1 VTGVTWEMGADG
13 IAEIRFETP
22 GEKVNLLDT
31 RALAALEE
39 ACAFLE
45 GQESLAGVIVLSRK
59 PRVFIAGA
67 DVKLIAAV
75 VKEEEGRDGAM
86 AGQRVFG
93 RLERLKVP
101 TVAAVAGTCLG
112 GGLELSLACTYRVA
126 ADAEEVQMGLPEVKL
141 GLIPGWGGTQRLPRL
156 IGLPAALD
164 MILTGRTHA
173 AIRARKLGLVD
184 SVVPP
189 ERIFAEARRLIL
201 KNAGRRRLP
210 GLQRVLLS
218 QPARSFVLSRAAAAV
233 RRSTGGHYPAPPAA
247 IDAIRTGLARGME
260 EGLRREA
267 EHLGR
272 LVVGEASRNLVR
284 IFLASRGSDEE
295 GGGREIR
302 EVGILGAGVMGA
314 SIAGLAA
321 SRGFGV
327 RLRDLASDPLSRGLG
342 KAAGVIKARGRH
354 RKAGWVESHLLK
366 IRPTTTLVG
375 FGNADL
381 LLEAVVEDL
390 AVKERTLSEAESR
403 VKESCILATNTS
415 SLPVD
420 RIAAALRRPERFVGL
435 HFFNPAEKMPLVEV
449 VRGDRSSAEAVETAR
464 SFARRLGKTPVVVGD
479 AAGFVVNRLLMPYL
493 SEALCALID
502 GGEIASIDRAMKR
515 FGMPMGPLA
524 LLDQIGIDVAAKV
537 AGVLEAAFGPP
548 GAADSGA
555 SRRLLEALAEA
566 GRLGVKS
573 GRGFYTHKGK
583 EHRPDPEA
591 ATMARALA
599 EDGGPPGDAL
609 VERLLYPMINEA
621 ARVLDEKVAANPAT
635 VDVAMVFGTGFP
647 PFLGGPLRWAD
658 SLGVAKIAGDLDRL
672 AAAHGQRLAPSEPL
686 RKIAADPG
694 RFHTA

>member
-1 VTGVTWEMGADG
+1 
-13 IAEIRFETP
+13 
-22 GEKVNLLDT
+22 
-31 RALAALEE
+31 
-39 ACAFLE
+39 
-45 GQESLAGVIVLSRK
+45 
-59 PRVFIAGA
+59 
-67 DVKLIAAV
+67 
-75 VKEEEGRDGAM
+75 
-86 AGQRVFG
+86 
-93 RLERLKVP
+93 
-101 TVAAVAGTCLG
+101 
-112 GGLELSLACTYRVA
+112 
-126 ADAEEVQMGLPEVKL
+126 
-141 GLIPGWGGTQRLPRL
+141 
-156 IGLPAALD
+156 
-164 MILTGRTHA
+164 
-173 AIRARKLGLVD
+173 
-184 SVVPP
+184 
-189 ERIFAEARRLIL
+189 
-201 KNAGRRRLP
+201 
-210 GLQRVLLS
+210 
-218 QPARSFVLSRAAAAV
+218 
-233 RRSTGGHYPAPPAA
+233 
-247 IDAIRTGLARGME
+247 ME

-295 GGGREIR
+295 GGGREIND
-302 EVGILGAGVMGA
+302 VGILGAGVMGA

-342 KAAGVIKARGRH
+342 KAAGVIKARGRR

-366 IRPTTTLVG
+366 IRPTTTLDG

-555 SRRLLEALAEA
+555 SRRLLETLAEA

-573 GRGFYTHKGK
+573 GGGFYSHKGK

-591 ATMARALA
+591 ASMARALA
-599 EDGGPPGDAL
+599 EDGGPPGDGL

-621 ARVLDEKVAANPAT
+621 ARVLDEKVAADPAT

-658 SLGVAKIAGDLDRL
+658 SVGVAKIAGDLDRL
-672 AAAHGQRLAPSEPL
+672 AAAHGLRLAPSEPL
-686 RKIAADPG
+686 RKIATGPG
-694 RFHTA
+694 RFHAA